1 VQTKIQK
8 LRERRGEDGRVK
20 GEREGRR
27 ETWEGRGRE
36 RLGC

>member
-1 VQTKIQK
+1 M
-8 LRERRGEDGRVK
+8 K

-36 RLGC
+36 RLECERKRKGFIGKIQETL